1 MIEVPVEYPVRPPNF
16 KLSLL
21 TKFEENSLLI
31 TQQMKDKSDPKALQL
46 LAQGNNNVM
55 DNNLKVCCS
64 FMLLKRKNMEIEV
77 NAKYED
83 LVANQPQEFIL
94 SLQLQKLRVNY
105 HTKLIIR
112 SALICL
118 LMEYEIKTK
127 FHNVCS
133 VEKIV
138 SLTTMKNKPLL
149 YLLWSL
155 IQFELS
161 DTAICK

>member
-1 MIEVPVEYPVRPPNF
+1 MRPPNF